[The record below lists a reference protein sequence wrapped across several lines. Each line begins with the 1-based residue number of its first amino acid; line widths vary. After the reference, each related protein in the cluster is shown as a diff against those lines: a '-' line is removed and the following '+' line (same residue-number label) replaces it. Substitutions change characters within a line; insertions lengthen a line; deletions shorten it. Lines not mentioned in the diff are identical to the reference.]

1 MLILS
6 FFLFKI
12 KLHIFITLDI
22 NTLQKVQFSQA
33 NKQSVHSS
41 IYLFIPLTYNDITT
55 VHHAK

>member
-1 MLILS
+1 MLTFA

-33 NKQSVHSS
+33 KKPCVHSS
-41 IYLFIPLTYNDITT
+41 IYLFP
-55 VHHAK
+55 

>member
-1 MLILS
+1 MLIFA

-33 NKQSVHSS
+33 KKRVSTPPF
-41 IYLFIPLTYNDITT
+41 IYFPNIQ
-55 VHHAK
+55 